1 MRLPF
6 TLSTYIGR
14 QFFNGIALAFA
25 SMLVIIALGDLVEL
39 IRRADDTK
47 AGFSTILEL
56 LLLKTPSSAMSIL
69 PFAVMIGGMVTL
81 TRLTRSNELVI
92 ARAAGVSAWQ
102 FLTPAIILT
111 LLIGIFFVTIF
122 NPISAVF
129 LSRFEQ
135 LEAKSIT
142 GKTSLFAISSSGLW
156 IKQVEKNAPQ
166 IKERVIHST
175 KVEQDGTKLAEVVV
189 FNIGANNKFISR
201 IDAASANLEKGNWHL
216 HNISITKPA
225 EQPVKQD
232 DMLIDTDITLA
243 QIQDSFASPV
253 TLSFWQLPS
262 FINTLE
268 KAGFS
273 ALHHRMYWHSMLS
286 LPLLLCA
293 MILISAVFSLR
304 LPRRGGIMLLI
315 VAGVA
320 AGFMTH
326 FLTNLV
332 QAFGQSGEIP
342 VILAAWTPA
351 TIALLIGVGLLLH
364 FEDG

>member
-142 GKTSLFAISSSGLW
+142 GKTSLFAISSSGLC
-156 IKQVEKNAPQ
+156 
-166 IKERVIHST
+166 
-175 KVEQDGTKLAEVVV
+175 TKLAEVVV
-189 FNIGANNKFISR
+189 FNIGTNNKFISR

-216 HNISITKPA
+216 HNISITRPA

-351 TIALLIGVGLLLH
+351 TIAFLIGVGLLLH